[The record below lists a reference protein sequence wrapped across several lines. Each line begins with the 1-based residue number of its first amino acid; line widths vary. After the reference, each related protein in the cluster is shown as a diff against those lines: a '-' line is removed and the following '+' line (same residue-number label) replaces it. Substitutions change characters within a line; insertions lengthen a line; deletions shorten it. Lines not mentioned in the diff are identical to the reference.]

1 MVHLEASGNC
11 TGSGG
16 GGSCGSTN
24 DDGGGVDQH
33 ALTGEQRRQ
42 GKAINLSIVQL
53 AFFVALAGFVMVVVV
68 LVASSPI
75 ASACESSRNYLA
87 LELRL

>member
-33 ALTGEQRRQ
+33 ALIGEQRR
-42 GKAINLSIVQL
+42 KAINLSIVQL